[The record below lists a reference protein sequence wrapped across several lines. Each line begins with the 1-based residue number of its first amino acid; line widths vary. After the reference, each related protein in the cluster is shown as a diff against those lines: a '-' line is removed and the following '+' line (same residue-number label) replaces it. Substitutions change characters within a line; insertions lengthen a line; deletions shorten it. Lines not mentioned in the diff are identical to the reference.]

1 MFSWSAR
8 LSTSGKGKELN
19 EDDFFA
25 PSYSFSQVIEQRT
38 MQKSILFTSFFQ
50 LWILCVIDGLPG
62 LFSRR
67 TNPACPSSRPKKT
80 VWDFSR
86 VTTIFLVHGG
96 EAQDKKT
103 DSKEHLRSK
112 KGFCKSSS
120 NNPGHSLT
128 AIFPTYRQATKRR
141 DKKSNGFPFSF
152 GSDIYHGRQITPKM
166 CKSSLA
172 NRKEAYPREG
182 RRRRRTKEKGLR
194 GVGKTGA
201 LVLGREKSGGINNIL
216 C

>member
-1 MFSWSAR
+1 MAFR
-8 LSTSGKGKELN
+8 G
-19 EDDFFA
+19 FFL
-25 PSYSFSQVIEQRT
+25 VVRT
-38 MQKSILFTSFFQ
+38 LHALQS
-50 LWILCVIDGLPG
+50 P
-62 LFSRR
+62 
-67 TNPACPSSRPKKT
+67 PKKPYEIFRESPRF
-80 VWDFSR
+80 FSFMGVR
-86 VTTIFLVHGG
+86 HNI
-96 EAQDKKT
+96 KKT